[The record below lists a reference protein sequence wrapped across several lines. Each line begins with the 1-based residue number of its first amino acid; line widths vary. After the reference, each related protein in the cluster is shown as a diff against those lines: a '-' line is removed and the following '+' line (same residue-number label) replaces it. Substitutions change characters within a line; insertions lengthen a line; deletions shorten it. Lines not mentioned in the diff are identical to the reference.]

1 LRSALRPSTLIACVV
16 ALAVTGLGT
25 TGIAAASSAAPSETS
40 PTQAGAARHIQLWD
54 GSTVTLGPGGI
65 GTRTR
70 PGDGDPAPV
79 SMVLP
84 HVHSAL
90 GDSPGPS
97 DLAIRTD
104 FAQRDHA
111 GTTSDVVL
119 GLAQAVADDAPLPR
133 GSQGRM
139 SGARAPR
146 TTSATV
152 NAALRQVGATSLV
165 PLFAGESPSAMAP
178 LMAPRRLVMAALMRG
193 PATRHITVNRK
204 AKVTVSQ
211 KSWLG
216 KVVVSKGGKPPAL
229 CSAPVDSMCSPSAI
243 RAAS

>member
-1 LRSALRPSTLIACVV
+1 MRSALRPSTLIACVV

-90 GDSPGPS
+90 GDSPGLRLP
-97 DLAIRTD
+97 
-104 FAQRDHA
+104 
-111 GTTSDVVL
+111 TSR
-119 GLAQAVADDAPLPR
+119 P
-133 GSQGRM
+133 
-139 SGARAPR
+139 RAPR
-146 TTSATV
+146 
-152 NAALRQVGATSLV
+152 
-165 PLFAGESPSAMAP
+165 P
-178 LMAPRRLVMAALMRG
+178 
-193 PATRHITVNRK
+193 
-204 AKVTVSQ
+204 
-211 KSWLG
+211 
-216 KVVVSKGGKPPAL
+216 
-229 CSAPVDSMCSPSAI
+229 
-243 RAAS
+243 